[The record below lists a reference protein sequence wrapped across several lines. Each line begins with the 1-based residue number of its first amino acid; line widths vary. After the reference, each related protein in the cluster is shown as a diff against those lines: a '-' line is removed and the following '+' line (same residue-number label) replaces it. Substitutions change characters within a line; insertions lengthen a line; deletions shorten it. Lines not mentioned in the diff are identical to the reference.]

1 MEPGQFQGVKTS
13 QYRLFERF
21 RKQPEPEK
29 RFAGCIRYVHSPFRR
44 FVQLSSNVTGHI
56 AKDHRCFFMGS
67 AHVGQIDVV
76 VAGMIPVANVEAK
89 VRHAAVLVAPQ
100 QSDPENSHLLARLP
114 TRKATTWRVGWGP
127 RRFAAVAQ
135 TPRCWQH
142 AQRQT
147 QQGRRV
153 GNRRPVIVGLAGRCV
168 AARSVALAMRCRAL
182 R

>member
-29 RFAGCIRYVHSPFRR
+29 RFAGCIRYVHSPLRR
-44 FVQLSSNVTGHI
+44 FVQLSGNVTGHI

-100 QSDPENSHLLARLP
+100 QSDPENSRLFARLP
-114 TRKATTWRVGWGP
+114 TRKASTWRVGWGP
-127 RRFAAVAQ
+127 QNVCGGSPDSALLVTRASARRNKAA
-135 TPRCWQH
+135 
-142 AQRQT
+142 
-147 QQGRRV
+147 
-153 GNRRPVIVGLAGRCV
+153 GLETGG
-168 AARSVALAMRCRAL
+168 L
-182 R
+182 